1 MRASHHLGILMM
13 VACSRG
19 PAPSYPTPAP
29 TLAPVED
36 EPTALVAVTET
47 RTIVAPA
54 AVAPAAVV
62 SSAVIAS
69 DKQTMFVAGCN
80 VGCVDCSLASY
91 ESYVVGTLTR
101 SGRHLFP
108 APNPPKPNAGGYACG
123 TQVEVGERVTLRAH
137 TTEGKAIASWRGF
150 FAGDA
155 CPCEGTTSMTCTFT
169 VTAEIA
175 SQHDRIYCGATWI
188 QGGTAQIGH

>member
-1 MRASHHLGILMM
+1 MRATHHLGILMM

-19 PAPSYPTPAP
+19 PVPSYPTSAP
-29 TLAPVED
+29 SVTDA

-47 RTIVAPA
+47 RTIVAP
-54 AVAPAAVV
+54 
-62 SSAVIAS
+62 SAVIAT
-69 DKQTMFVAGCN
+69 DKRTMFVAGCN

-101 SGRHLFP
+101 TGQHLFP

-137 TTEGKAIASWRGF
+137 TTEGKMIESWRGF
-150 FAGDA
+150 FPSDA